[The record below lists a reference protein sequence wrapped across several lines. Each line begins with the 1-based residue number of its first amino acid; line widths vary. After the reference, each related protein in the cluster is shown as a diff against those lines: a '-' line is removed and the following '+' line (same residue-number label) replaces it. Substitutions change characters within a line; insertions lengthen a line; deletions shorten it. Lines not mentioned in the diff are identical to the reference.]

1 MDTGEDAQDGP
12 SDEELEAQVRGHYG
26 NWRDQPKGL
35 ACAVVA
41 AFCLLTTLALSVVVL
56 LVVLAA
62 NR

>member
-1 MDTGEDAQDGP
+1 MDTGQGAGEP
-12 SDEELEAQVRGHYG
+12 SREELDRQVRGHYG

-41 AFCLLTTLALSVVVL
+41 AFCLLTTLALGVVVL

-62 NR
+62 AR